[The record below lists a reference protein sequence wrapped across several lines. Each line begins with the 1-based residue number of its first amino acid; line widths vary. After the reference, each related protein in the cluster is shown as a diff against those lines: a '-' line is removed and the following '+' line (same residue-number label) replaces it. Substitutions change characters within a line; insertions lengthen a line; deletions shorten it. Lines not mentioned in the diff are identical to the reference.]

1 MPKIAVIGGGNVGGQ
16 CALAIAQK
24 GLADVV
30 LIDILG
36 DLAKG
41 KALDIS
47 QALPGCGVDVSVTGS
62 EDFKELK
69 GSDIVVVTAGVAR
82 TQDVKDR
89 KALFDKNKKI
99 ITEVCKE
106 IKDYAPESI
115 VIIVTNPLDMMTKI
129 AYDVLGFDKKRVLG
143 MGGQLDSLR
152 FAQKIK
158 KYFKCSYKDISTTV
172 IGMHGKEMIPLPEFS
187 SIKGIPLPELLAP
200 QEIDQ
205 IVEET
210 KNGGQEVVEYLKTG
224 SAYFAPGEAI
234 SMMVESILG
243 DTNKIVCAS
252 VLLEDDYG
260 QDGIFLGVPVMLG
273 KKGLHKIIKL
283 NLSDEA
289 KSSFKKAAKVVKAG

>member
-1 MPKIAVIGGGNVGGQ
+1 
-16 CALAIAQK
+16 
-24 GLADVV
+24 
-30 LIDILG
+30 
-36 DLAKG
+36 
-41 KALDIS
+41 
-47 QALPGCGVDVSVTGS
+47 
-62 EDFKELK
+62 
-69 GSDIVVVTAGVAR
+69 
-82 TQDVKDR
+82 
-89 KALFDKNKKI
+89 
-99 ITEVCKE
+99 
-106 IKDYAPESI
+106 
-115 VIIVTNPLDMMTKI
+115 
-129 AYDVLGFDKKRVLG
+129 
-143 MGGQLDSLR
+143 
-152 FAQKIK
+152 
-158 KYFKCSYKDISTTV
+158 
-172 IGMHGKEMIPLPEFS
+172 
-187 SIKGIPLPELLAP
+187 
-200 QEIDQ
+200 DQ